1 MFSRAIR
8 QSGRRVAAISASSRI
23 ASTRAPAFTSAIRTY
38 ASDAKA
44 SPTEVSSILEQ
55 RIRGVQEENS
65 LAETGRVLSVG
76 DGIARVHGMNNVQA
90 EELVEFASGV
100 KGMCMN
106 LEAGQV
112 GVVLFGSDRLVKEG
126 ETVKR
131 TGEIVDVPVGEA
143 LLGRVV
149 DALGNPIDGK
159 GPLKTTEKRRAQLK
173 APGILPRRSVNQPV
187 QTGLKSVDA
196 MVPIGRGQRELII
209 GDRQT
214 GKTAVALDAMLN
226 QGRWNKGTDETKKLY
241 CIYVAV
247 GQKRSTVAQLVKTL
261 EENDAMKYTII
272 VAATASEAAPLQ
284 YLAPFSGCSMAIILA
299 SVILVLLVVC
309 LSSPLAVCCTM
320 DGVQNTGCIAE
331 ESTTCTL
338 VDKMISHHLELDA
351 PEWYINPGFK
361 AVLGNPESAAALSAA
376 TPLQFASGL
385 IESLDSGTPPS
396 LDFFMST
403 PTPKGKFWGVYAVLL
418 TKEGCEP
425 ALCIGSGTDALQGC
439 ITRLR
444 HYQDKKCNI
453 LPRFVRLYYDR
464 GYELAHIGLLCWS
477 PIPPVAMVPRA
488 RCRFLSLEG
497 AFTNLFFSAHPNV
510 MDPMWLGVVPWSR
523 DDVLWLPLNSH
534 SPFNEGVD
542 GIKFT
547 EEELLLCEVERKR
560 RAKEH
565 SKKAY
570 AKNAAKMRAQYDLE
584 RAQDITA
591 FRLKKSI
598 QAISWV
604 GRNRSKVNQM
614 YRRSKQKALE
624 EQRFHCGACNK
635 AFADSAK
642 LGRHLK
648 TDRHNRMVSG
658 APPRA
663 RAAEYQRR
671 NERLVANKT
680 FYCEWFRDNGKHA
693 LIIYDDLT
701 KQAVAYRQMSLL
713 LRRPPGREAYPGD
726 VFYLH
731 SRLLE
736 RAAKMNDKLGGGS
749 LTALPVIETQGGDVS
764 AYIPTNVISI
774 TDGQIFLE
782 AELFYKGI
790 RPAINVGLS
799 VSRVG
804 SAAQVKAMKQVA
816 GSLKLF
822 LAQYREVAAFAQF
835 GSDLDAATKQ
845 TLSRG
850 ERLTELLKQKQ
861 YSPMAVNEMVPLIYA
876 GVNGLLDS
884 VPVNKILQWEA
895 DFLAHLRNNEQ
906 ELLDQIEREGALS
919 KDLESK
925 LKEVATSFTK
935 SFS

>member
-1 MFSRAIR
+1 MFRSALR
-8 QSGRRVAAISASSRI
+8 QSARVATVAAASSRI
-23 ASTRAPAFTSAIRTY
+23 SAARAVAPVANSFRGY
-38 ASDAKA
+38 ADKA

-55 RIRGVQEENS
+55 RIRGVQEES
-65 LAETGRVLSVG
+65 GLAETGRVLSVG
-76 DGIARVHGMNNVQA
+76 DGIARVHGMANVQA

-131 TGEIVDVPVGEA
+131 TGEIVDIPVGME

-159 GPLKTTEKRRAQLK
+159 GPIKSTERRRAQLK
-173 APGILPRRSVNQPV
+173 APGILPRQSVSQPV

-226 QGRWNKGTDETKKLY
+226 QKRWNNTGDESKKLY
-241 CIYVAV
+241 CVYVAV
-247 GQKRSTVAQLVKTL
+247 GQKRSTVAQLVQTL
-261 EENDAMKYTII
+261 EENDAMKYSIV

-284 YLAPFSGCSMAIILA
+284 YLAPFTG
-299 SVILVLLVVC
+299 
-309 LSSPLAVCCTM
+309 CTM
-320 DGVQNTGCIAE
+320 G
-331 ESTTCTL
+331 
-338 VDKMISHHLELDA
+338 
-351 PEWYINPGFK
+351 
-361 AVLGNPESAAALSAA
+361 
-376 TPLQFASGL
+376 
-385 IESLDSGTPPS
+385 
-396 LDFFMST
+396 
-403 PTPKGKFWGVYAVLL
+403 
-418 TKEGCEP
+418 
-425 ALCIGSGTDALQGC
+425 
-439 ITRLR
+439 
-444 HYQDKKCNI
+444 
-453 LPRFVRLYYDR
+453 
-464 GYELAHIGLLCWS
+464 
-477 PIPPVAMVPRA
+477 
-488 RCRFLSLEG
+488 
-497 AFTNLFFSAHPNV
+497 
-510 MDPMWLGVVPWSR
+510 
-523 DDVLWLPLNSH
+523 
-534 SPFNEGVD
+534 
-542 GIKFT
+542 
-547 EEELLLCEVERKR
+547 
-560 RAKEH
+560 
-565 SKKAY
+565 
-570 AKNAAKMRAQYDLE
+570 
-584 RAQDITA
+584 
-591 FRLKKSI
+591 
-598 QAISWV
+598 
-604 GRNRSKVNQM
+604 
-614 YRRSKQKALE
+614 
-624 EQRFHCGACNK
+624 
-635 AFADSAK
+635 
-642 LGRHLK
+642 
-648 TDRHNRMVSG
+648 
-658 APPRA
+658 
-663 RAAEYQRR
+663 EY
-671 NERLVANKT
+671 
-680 FYCEWFRDNGKHA
+680 FRDNGKHA
-693 LIIYDDLT
+693 VIVYDDLS

-749 LTALPVIETQGGDVS
+749 LTALPIIETQGGDVS

-804 SAAQVKAMKQVA
+804 SAAQLKAMKQVA

-876 GVNGLLDS
+876 GINGHLDN
-884 VPVNKILQWEA
+884 VPVAKILQWEA
-895 DFLAHLRNNEQ
+895 DFLNHLRTNEKAV
-906 ELLDQIEREGALS
+906 LDQIDKEGALS
-919 KDLESK
+919 KDLEAK
-925 LKEVATSFTK
+925 LKELIQSFTS